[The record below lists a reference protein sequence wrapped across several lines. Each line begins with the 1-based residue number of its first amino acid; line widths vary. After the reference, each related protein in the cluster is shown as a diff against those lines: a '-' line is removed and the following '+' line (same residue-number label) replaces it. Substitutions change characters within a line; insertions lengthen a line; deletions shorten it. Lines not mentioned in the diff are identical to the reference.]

1 MNNTYE
7 TNRGSLEDEYRIYVD
22 CEVARITLIAAL
34 GHEEMREEEHIKTFD
49 EWLES

>member
-7 TNRGSLEDEYRIYVD
+7 TKRGSLEDEYRIYVE
-22 CEVARITLIAAL
+22 CMQGL
-34 GHEEMREEEHIKTFD
+34 GEYIKTFD